1 MSLLNDSPLIPSN
14 VTWKDAVTINNSKE
28 TTEDHQFSK
37 VSLASDASLDSIFYY
52 IHFEI
57 TVIWLALSSLIYL
70 RITLF
75 FFFLLHVTSVLN
87 RFIHSY
93 SKSRHF
99 YFISNHFRTISHRF
113 CFKYKVRCKSPV
125 AFKQTGY
132 YNNKILVFIQ

>member
-70 RITLF
+70 RITL
-75 FFFLLHVTSVLN
+75 N

-113 CFKYKVRCKSPV
+113 CFKYKMRCKSPV

>member
-52 IHFEI
+52 IHFEV

-70 RITLF
+70 RIT
-75 FFFLLHVTSVLN
+75 LN